1 MIMPMNPSGKMPTFG
16 GATYRR
22 ETFDVQIGKLMG
34 TDKERPL
41 CIGHEILKPL
51 ELFRIKR
58 SLSRSGIICRAI
70 VGTFERIEKDQIRR
84 SKIDHR
90 YATPGNRGLACALR
104 PFPEERRAAVVVAH
118 SEMQRYACIFE
129 PVEDALGLDIV
140 DIKSIRTGNVAKT
153 NYRLGPGRKPQNLIY
168 RLLES
173 PVLVEHPLPAAIDMQ
188 VGQKNKNIARFRI
201 MFAAAQGVHDP
212 DTGNASN
219 KRSAVKF
226 HGFSP
231 PTVFASPASRKA
243 PVHNACRIH
252 AAIAH

>member
-1 MIMPMNPSGKMPTFG
+1 MVMPMYPSGKMQTFG
-16 GATYRR
+16 GATYRSKA
-22 ETFDVQIGKLMG
+22 FDVQIGKLVR

-58 SLSRSGIICRAI
+58 SLSGSGIICRAI
-70 VGTFERIEKDQIRR
+70 VGTFERIEKDQVRR

-104 PFPEERRAAVVVAH
+104 PFLEECRAAVVIAH
-118 SEMQRYACIFE
+118 DEMQRYACIVK
-129 PVEDALGLDIV
+129 PVKNALGLGIV
-140 DIKSIRTGNVAKT
+140 DSKAIRTGNVAET
-153 NYRLGPGRKPQNLIY
+153 NHRLGPGRKPQNLIY

-188 VGQKNKNIARFRI
+188 IGQKNKNIARFRI
-201 MFAAAQGVHDP
+201 MFAAEQGVHDP

-226 HGFSP
+226 HGFP
-231 PTVFASPASRKA
+231 HTTIFASPASRKA